1 VRPDTLPAHP
11 QRNPEAATMTEDDR
25 DAFRKAMR
33 DVRPLAKDARVA
45 PVVRPVARARMS
57 RAARAALIEASH
69 ADTGPDGI
77 VNESW
82 GEEIAFRRPSV
93 SERVFRDLRA
103 GRFSIEAELDLHG
116 MTAMQAELAMKT
128 FITECASQGLG
139 CVRLIHGKGARSG
152 PDGPVLKQLVQTC
165 LPRWDTVLAFVTA
178 QPRDGGHGASYV
190 LLTRRQRRGAAG
202 RAGAI

>member
-1 VRPDTLPAHP
+1 VRPDTIRAPPL
-11 QRNPEAATMTEDDR
+11 RNPEAAIMTEDDR

-33 DVRPLAKDARVA
+33 DVRPLARDGRVES
-45 PVVRPVARARMS
+45 VVRPAARARMS
-57 RAARAALIEASH
+57 RAARAALIEASRGG
-69 ADTGPDGI
+69 AIPDSA

-93 SERVFRDLRA
+93 PERVFRNLRA

-116 MTAMQAELAMKT
+116 MTAMQAELAMKS
-128 FITECASQGLG
+128 FITECAARELG

-152 PDGPVLKQLVQTC
+152 PDGPVLKNLVQLC
-165 LPRWDTVLAFVTA
+165 LPRWDSVLAFVTA

-202 RAGAI
+202 RGGAI